1 MVRLFLIGAL
11 CGMMLTAAVTFVLA
25 MPANSD
31 HWRMEIWKRG
41 GGAWTFEKN
50 GHLSWKWTVEPK
62 GDTHP
67 KKAVIVPSSQT
78 NIRTEQF

>member
-31 HWRMEIWKRG
+31 HWRMEIWERG
-41 GGAWTFEKN
+41 GAAWTSDKN
-50 GHLSWKWTVEPK
+50 GHLSWKWLAEPV
-62 GDTHP
+62 GTIHQQR
-67 KKAVIVPSSQT
+67 KALPATAVNVRS
-78 NIRTEQF
+78 EQL